1 MPYLTFD
8 EFKEL
13 APQID
18 IKESEFNSLLRKAS
32 AVLNNITR
40 YFYVKND
47 ITNDNSWRVNQFKQ
61 ALVAQI
67 EYFHELGATT
77 YESINNAPQSFS
89 AGRTTVSNASRFK
102 ASGAN
107 ETKSLVAED
116 VYVFLEGTGLL
127 YAGVAVW

>member
-77 YESINNAPQSFS
+77 FESINNAPQSFT
-89 AGRTTVSNASRFK
+89 AGRTTVSNASRYK
-102 ASGAN
+102 SGGEN

-116 VYVFLEGTGLL
+116 VFIFLEGTGLL
-127 YAGVAVW
+127 YTGVAVW